1 MPEGESVSMTAV
13 PEARTL
19 KLVFATLPCASLPS
33 QSSASNC
40 SFLKAVAE
48 RVPAQTG
55 RAINDTSSR
64 RSESSRRNTS
74 TSWKRTAQDV
84 ATLRI
89 VMRRDMS
96 GLTPEAAKWKHPRK
110 EIGRASCRERVEVWE
125 GGAALKQKKEEME
138 RGRTSGTLQE

>member
-33 QSSASNC
+33 QSSASDC

-48 RVPAQTG
+48 RVPAQTD

-96 GLTPEAAKWKHPRK
+96 GLTPEAAKWNT
-110 EIGRASCRERVEVWE
+110 RAKGDSCGQNPQRVR
-125 GGAALKQKKEEME
+125 ALTATMVALL
-138 RGRTSGTLQE
+138 GS